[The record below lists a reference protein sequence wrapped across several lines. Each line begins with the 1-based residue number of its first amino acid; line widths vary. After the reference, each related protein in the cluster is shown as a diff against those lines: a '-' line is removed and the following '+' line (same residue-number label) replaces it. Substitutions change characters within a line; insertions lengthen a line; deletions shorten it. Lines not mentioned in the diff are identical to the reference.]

1 MRTLISK
8 PGVAVLLALAGVLA
22 GCKIPPLKAPLKPP
36 VVSMRVTVGAAANPD
51 QSGKAAPVV
60 VRLYQLKDDAA
71 FSAADFFALY
81 DDEMK
86 TLGPA
91 LIERREFELAPGEQR
106 SFDYPV
112 TPDAHFIGAI
122 AAFRDIRNAQWR
134 ALAPAPKLDP
144 QKKPTKIQLAIAV
157 DRLQITLSTTK

>member
-1 MRTLISK
+1 MRTLIGK
-8 PGVAVLLALAGVLA
+8 PIVAMLLALAGALA
-22 GCKIPPLKAPLKPP
+22 GCKTAPPKPLL
-36 VVSMRVTVGAAANPD
+36 VSMRVTIGAAANPD
-51 QSGKAAPVV
+51 QNGKPAPVV

-81 DDEMK
+81 DNEMM

-106 SFDYPV
+106 SFDYAV
-112 TPDAHFIGAI
+112 AADARFIGAI

-134 ALAPAPKLDP
+134 ASAPTPKKKLRKIPLAV
-144 QKKPTKIQLAIAV
+144 AV